1 MVMVMAFRARA
12 VAQADARATGAVAES
27 GRCPLPD

>member
-12 VAQADARATGAVAES
+12 VTRATMAVAES
-27 GRCPLPD
+27 SRCPLPD